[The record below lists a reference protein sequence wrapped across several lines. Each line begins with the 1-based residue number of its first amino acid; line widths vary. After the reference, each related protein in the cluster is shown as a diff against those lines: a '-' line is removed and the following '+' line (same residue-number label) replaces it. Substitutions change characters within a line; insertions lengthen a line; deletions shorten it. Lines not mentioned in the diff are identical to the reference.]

1 MSEENVEL
9 HRQANDA
16 FNTRDVEAYIAF
28 CDPEIEL
35 HSAVTGPGPAFY
47 VTGTREC
54 GNGTPTSQKRLE
66 ASSAP
71 NLRRTSTSG
80 ITQISF
86 HTLQGRGLQSGA
98 DVATPAAHLCRWRGG
113 LIVYFQGYLRR
124 EDAFRDLGVSPDARR
139 PLSP

>member
-1 MSEENVEL
+1 VSEENVEL

-16 FNTRDVEAYIAF
+16 FNTRDIEAYIAF

-35 HSAVTGPGPAFY
+35 HSAVTGPGPAIY
-47 VTGTREC
+47 HRHEGVRKWHADIT
-54 GNGTPTSQKRLE
+54 E
-66 ASSAP
+66 AFGGD
-71 NLRRTSTSG
+71 LRAEPEAYFDVGDHT
-80 ITQISF
+80 ISF

-113 LIVYFQGYLRR
+113 RIVYFQGYLQR

-139 PLSP
+139 PIAP